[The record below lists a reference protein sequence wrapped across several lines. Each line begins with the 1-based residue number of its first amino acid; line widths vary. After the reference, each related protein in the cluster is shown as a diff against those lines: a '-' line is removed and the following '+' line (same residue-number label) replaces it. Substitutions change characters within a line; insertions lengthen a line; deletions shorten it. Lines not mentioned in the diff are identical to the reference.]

1 MTRIHAVAVV
11 ALIAPGLAF
20 AQERDAEGRE
30 IRYEER
36 TTIDFEEVDVEG
48 ELVKPEGNLLTE
60 TKRASFNPMIRF
72 REDFN
77 VEMKQSVDEV
87 K

>member
-1 MTRIHAVAVV
+1 MTRSSAVV
-11 ALIAPGLAF
+11 LVALFVPGLAF
-20 AQERDAEGRE
+20 AQERDTEGRE

-36 TTIDFEEVDVEG
+36 TTIDFDEVDVEG